1 MAENAVMAGNESNQR
16 SNLAS
21 EPASLL
27 EQLATLDAPELR
39 RLLAH
44 YLTQQ
49 KLGLYW
55 EHNDIERDRALNDEL
70 VFPRLDPPLCH
81 GDAPWRNLI
90 IEGDNFD
97 ALRLLKA
104 TYANRVRVIYIDP
117 PYNTGNKDWVY
128 NDRYISDNDRYRH
141 SLWLEFLYRRLTL
154 ARDLLTPDGVI
165 LVSINDENRAKLEL
179 LMDQVFQGMRLG
191 SFVWRNRQ
199 GSNADQDCFL
209 SIDHEHV
216 LVYGSSRFRFAGY
229 EKSYEMYANPDHD
242 PRGDWRPSDLTL
254 GFSWLERPNLYYP
267 LRDPATDIYYPPNPD
282 RIWVYASRD
291 RLKPGQR
298 VQAKTMEE
306 FIETRQILF
315 PSEQRVAVWATLD
328 ELLASIDRGDVPKT
342 GKTPTL
348 RRELPNLEFW
358 VGKKVGFGRPAFKR
372 YKADLR
378 NLNQPVSSWITPKF
392 EAREHAAEN
401 TLISGTNQEGSKVL
415 TTLFGGKPFNYPK
428 PLSLLK
434 ALLQQATTGDD
445 LVLDFFAGSGTTAQA
460 VLELNQEDGGA
471 RRFILVSAP
480 EATPEDPHKN
490 LCRDVCAERVRRVM
504 HGYRGKPGAGGG
516 FAYIRLQRIA
526 PADVRY
532 ELDAERAWNTLYLR
546 LTAAVQPWPNQRLN
560 IISQNGESAWVLCPA
575 VDETTL
581 SELQALPAHKLVVYS
596 DRPTTVSEALADR
609 KTVDSQ
615 SWREAASA
623 GQGGK

>member
-1 MAENAVMAGNESNQR
+1 MSGNKPDQR
-16 SNLAS
+16 SKLES

-27 EQLATLDAPELR
+27 ERLATLDAPELR

-55 EHNDIERDRALNDEL
+55 EHSDIERDRALNDDY
-70 VFPRLDPPLCH
+70 VFPHLDPSLCC
-81 GDAPWRNLI
+81 GDTPWRNLI

-128 NDRYISDNDRYRH
+128 NDRYLNQNDRYRH
-141 SLWLEFLYRRLTL
+141 SLWLEFLYRRLLL
-154 ARDLLTPDGVI
+154 ARDLLAPDGVI

-209 SIDHEHV
+209 SVDHEHV
-216 LVYGSSRFRFAGY
+216 LVYGGSRFRFQGY
-229 EKSYEMYANPDHD
+229 EKSYDMYANPDHD

-254 GFSWLERPNLYYP
+254 GFSYQERPNLYYP

-298 VQAKTMEE
+298 VQAKTMEA
-306 FIETRQILF
+306 FIEAGQILF
-315 PSEQRVAVWATLD
+315 PGEQRVAVWATLD
-328 ELLASIDRGDVPKT
+328 ELLAAIDRGDVPKT
-342 GKTPTL
+342 GKNPTL

-392 EAREHAAEN
+392 EAKEHAEEN
-401 TLISGTNQEGSKVL
+401 SLISGTNQEGSKVL
-415 TTLFGGKPFNYPK
+415 TTLFGGKPFNYSK
-428 PLSLLK
+428 PLSLIK
-434 ALLQQATTGDD
+434 ALLQQATADND

-460 VLELNQEDGGA
+460 VLELNREDGGA
-471 RRFILVSAP
+471 RRFILVSAT
-480 EATPEDPHKN
+480 EATPEEPNKN

-504 HGYRGKPGAGGG
+504 QGWRDRPGLGGS
-516 FAYIRLQRIA
+516 FAYLRLQRIA
-526 PADVRY
+526 PADLRY
-532 ELDAERAWNTLYLR
+532 DLDVEPIWNTLCLR
-546 LTAAVQPWPNQRLN
+546 LTAAVRPYPNQRLN
-560 IISQNGESAWVLCPA
+560 IISQNAESALVLCPA
-575 VDETTL
+575 VDEATL
-581 SELQALPAHKLVVYS
+581 AELQALPINKLVVYS
-596 DRPTTVSEALADR
+596 DRPTSVAEALAAM
-609 KTVDSQ
+609 KTVDSR
-615 SWREAASA
+615 SLREAAMA